1 MTRQGLEF
9 QRQRAIRSAQN
20 QWFPPPTDVVKINF
34 DGATC
39 PKKRKAGIG
48 VVISDVNGLVLA
60 SCAKIKHQPFKVV
73 EIESLAAATALSLAT
88 DIGFRRVILEGD
100 SMEVIQ
106 ALRENSQAL
115 TPTSLLIEDV
125 RSFAH
130 NFDELLYSRTKKDG
144 NVVTHSLVKYVL
156 SIPNILV

>member
-73 EIESLAAATALSLAT
+73 EIESL
-88 DIGFRRVILEGD
+88 
-100 SMEVIQ
+100 VIQ
-106 ALRENSQAL
+106 SGTVAKLKLKTRSKPCGLAPSWTRSGQIKLYGNSK
-115 TPTSLLIEDV
+115 TPS
-125 RSFAH
+125 
-130 NFDELLYSRTKKDG
+130 
-144 NVVTHSLVKYVL
+144 VL
-156 SIPNILV
+156 QILKAWFHG